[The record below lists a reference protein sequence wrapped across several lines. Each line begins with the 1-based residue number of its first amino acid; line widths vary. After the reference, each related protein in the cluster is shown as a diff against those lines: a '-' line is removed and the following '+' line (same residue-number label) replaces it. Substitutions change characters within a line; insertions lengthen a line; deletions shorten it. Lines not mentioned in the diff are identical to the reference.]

1 MAAYHRRVDGLRSHL
16 PVHRDQLRAQRSVT
30 SMGKLYLFYHQPW
43 KKTVEG
49 FFAIFRFSK
58 FWFENVAT
66 CRNTSVLMQPLRR
79 RPITHRIVHIVGL
92 CVYVYLSVSQQ
103 D

>member
-1 MAAYHRRVDGLRSHL
+1 
-16 PVHRDQLRAQRSVT
+16 
-30 SMGKLYLFYHQPW
+30 
-43 KKTVEG
+43 
-49 FFAIFRFSK
+49 
-58 FWFENVAT
+58 
-66 CRNTSVLMQPLRR
+66 MQPLRR